1 MSGSGMAAH
10 ECTKENLKQRRQATH
25 DNTIL
30 APFDIRDDVTEEF
43 ILDLI
48 NRDLVPAE
56 ELELLRSSALT
67 ASIDNAEALIECAK
81 SMHRGQVPQP
91 GPGLS
96 VGILDDVGRL
106 LSCVPD
112 AEGVNVTVSWYQT
125 DQVIALARQQQDNVR
140 ITQSAAS
147 TTPTKPSCE
156 TKKRKVKPSPKTT
169 SHYWVMQ
176 DSNDALP
183 AQDTCDPGR
192 VGEDAAM
199 QYIPAASPPN
209 IQTPQSCQPD
219 RSLSDLARE
228 VGGWY
233 SDPELSRTI
242 ERCIVDPLEVAS
254 RFDYKPVAAGP
265 GSSSPYFIDA
275 NAKATTT
282 RPPPGTISCVP
293 FPPLDSPAFGLVQE
307 KVAHE
312 PFWLLV
318 AITFLIRTKGSAA
331 IPVFWALKE
340 RFPLPSLI
348 ADPANETEIIGMIRH
363 LGLAMNRLRYFQK
376 YARLFMDN
384 PPRAG
389 QVYRVRKYDRR
400 DIDAGQLET
409 GLYERPRT
417 TAGMLTPRADPADDA
432 EAWEIGHMT
441 QGKYALDSWRIF
453 CRDVLLGR
461 AQGWNGEGAAP
472 EFQPEWMR
480 VRPDDK
486 ELRACLRW
494 MWMREGFEWDPVT
507 GDRTVLRGEL
517 LRAVNERRV
526 EYDDSGGLRIVHEP
540 RQDGDGLDA
549 AA

>member
-1 MSGSGMAAH
+1 MSMSGMAAH
-10 ECTKENLKQRRQATH
+10 ECDKENLKQRRQATH

-30 APFDIRDDVTEEF
+30 AHFDIRDDTTEDF

-48 NRDLVPAE
+48 NSDLVSAQ
-56 ELELLRSSALT
+56 ELELLRSAALT

-81 SMHRGQVPQP
+81 SMHRDRVPQP
-91 GPGLS
+91 GPGFS
-96 VGILDDVGRL
+96 VDILDDVGRL
-106 LSCVPD
+106 LSCVPNG
-112 AEGVNVTVSWYQT
+112 EGVNVTVPWYQT
-125 DQVIALARQQQDNVR
+125 DQMIALIRQQQDNLGVAQA
-140 ITQSAAS
+140 TAS
-147 TTPTKPSCE
+147 TTPTTPSHE
-156 TKKRKVKPSPKTT
+156 TKKRKTKPSPKTT
-169 SHYWVMQ
+169 SHFWVMS
-176 DSNDALP
+176 DGNGALP
-183 AQDTCDPGR
+183 AQDMCAPQC
-192 VGEDAAM
+192 VGEDAPL
-199 QYIPAASPPN
+199 QYAPASLPS
-209 IQTPQSCQPD
+209 IQTPQSSQLD
-219 RSLSDLARE
+219 RSLSNLASE
-228 VGGWY
+228 VGAWY
-233 SDPELSRTI
+233 TDPKLSHTI
-242 ERCIVDPLEVAS
+242 ERCTIDPLEVAS
-254 RFDYKPVAAGP
+254 RFDYKTVAAGP

-275 NAKATTT
+275 NAKAKTN
-282 RPPPGTISCVP
+282 RPPPGTVSCVP
-293 FPPLDSPAFGLVQE
+293 FPPLDRPAFGLVQE

-331 IPVFWALKE
+331 IPAFWALKE
-340 RFPLPSLI
+340 RFPSPSLI
-348 ADPANETEIIGMIRH
+348 ADPVNEAEIIGMIRH
-363 LGLAMNRLRYFQK
+363 LGLAMNRLKYFQK

-400 DIDAGQLET
+400 DMDAGELGT

-441 QGKYALDSWRIF
+441 HGKYALDSWRIF

-461 AQGWNGEGAAP
+461 ARGWNGEGAAP

-480 VRPDDK
+480 VKPDDK

-507 GDRTVLRGEL
+507 GDRSVLRGEL
-517 LRAVNERRV
+517 LRAVNERRI

-540 RQDGDGLDA
+540 RQDRDGLDEA
-549 AA
+549 A